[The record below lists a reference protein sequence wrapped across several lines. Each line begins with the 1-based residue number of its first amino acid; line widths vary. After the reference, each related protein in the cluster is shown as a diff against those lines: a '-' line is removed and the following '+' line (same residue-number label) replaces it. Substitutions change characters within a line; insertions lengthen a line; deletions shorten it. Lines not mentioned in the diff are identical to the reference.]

1 MNLIVRNGAS
11 SKNTPADTYDSLL
24 LAIHTDYIA
33 GVEMNLNMTKDGKI
47 VVYQTDAI
55 DGHPNNKISDLTF
68 TDLQKYNL
76 GSKVKKHWILTLE
89 ETLKLFETTSKM
101 LVLNLNNHGENNSI
115 FTKTVS
121 NLIDQYPNDN
131 IYIKSP
137 SKEIVL
143 DMRDKVKKAKIG
155 AVIMDVDHYFW
166 DLDLDFYSVSVQHAD
181 INECSK
187 YIKKEMDNNRYIMMG
202 DIYDPSLYENVKT
215 TLSDDIMEKSY
226 IITSNVIALAK
237 EYYKN

>member
-101 LVLNLNNHGENNSI
+101 LVLNLNSHGENNST

-143 DMRDKVKKAKIG
+143 DMRDKVQKAKIG

-226 IITSNVIALAK
+226 IITSNVVALAK
-237 EYYKN
+237 EYYKS